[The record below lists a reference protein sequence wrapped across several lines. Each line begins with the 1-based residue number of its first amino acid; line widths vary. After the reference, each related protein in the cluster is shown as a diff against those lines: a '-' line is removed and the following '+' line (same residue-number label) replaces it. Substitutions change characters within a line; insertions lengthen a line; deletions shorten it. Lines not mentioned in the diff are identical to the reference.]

1 MGIGNCYQDCY
12 DDCHTQEVS
21 DLKINVSDYS
31 EICYQSCNDQNLA
44 NNATCGSE
52 VSWILGFGLIIRKN
66 NNQNSD
72 TLFCMKSDYLFNE
85 NDKNIGWVKSL
96 SVKSLSVYN

>member
-1 MGIGNCYQDCY
+1 MNFSQGQSAHYEHTLHQDLLYNFSVTTMMGIGNCYQDCY

-52 VSWILGFGLIIRKN
+52 VSWILGFGLIIKKI
-66 NNQNSD
+66 
-72 TLFCMKSDYLFNE
+72 TIKILIPFFA
-85 NDKNIGWVKSL
+85 
-96 SVKSLSVYN
+96 